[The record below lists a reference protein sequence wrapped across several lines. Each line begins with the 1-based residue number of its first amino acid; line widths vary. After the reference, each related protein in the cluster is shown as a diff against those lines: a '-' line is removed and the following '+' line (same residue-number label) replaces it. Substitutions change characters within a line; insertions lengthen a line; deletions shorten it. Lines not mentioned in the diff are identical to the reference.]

1 MLDRVTAYTECFEE
15 PQRWAVATIVS
26 IQGSS
31 PSPVGTSMAVSADLQ
46 IIGSLSGGC
55 VESSVAALAQDAISS
70 GEIRREAF
78 GPDGTLFERQG
89 LGAALTCGGQIE
101 VLIQPLASLELEQL
115 HQLRGLARQDP
126 RTPAQLTRRIHDD
139 AGAELSTEASALVIE
154 EQRDGAP
161 LLILSGVHDV
171 SVHLARLG
179 LQAGWRV
186 QMVDVRPAF
195 ATAER
200 VPQGVELTV
209 GEPVTVIRELL
220 GDADT
225 GGAGAGGSGLRPW
238 TAICVMTH
246 HPDLDVPVLDAA
258 LPALVSAELESAAES
273 GTEGS
278 PAGLQPVDLL
288 GAMGSRRAAARR
300 ATALQERGHSE
311 ESIRAIRTPL
321 GLDLQASTA
330 AETAVSMFAEL
341 IAARNSTGSR
351 TVEAP
356 KTDAGQAAAERPERL
371 GTPFSEQSG
380 PVNRTRV
387 RSISITR
394 EMAV

>member
-78 GPDGTLFERQG
+78 GPDDTLFERQG

-139 AGAELSTEASALVIE
+139 AGAELSAEASALVIE
-154 EQRDGAP
+154 ERRDGAP

-171 SVHLARLG
+171 SVHLAQLA

-186 QMVDVRPAF
+186 EIVDVRPAF
-195 ATAER
+195 ATVER
-200 VPQGVELTV
+200 VPDGVQLTV
-209 GEPVTVIRELL
+209 GEPATVIRELL
-220 GDADT
+220 DGP
-225 GGAGAGGSGLRPW
+225 RPW

-258 LPALVSAELESAAES
+258 LPALLGDEGAA
-273 GTEGS
+273 TV
-278 PAGLQPVDLL
+278 LQPVDFL

-341 IAARNSTGSR
+341 IAARNSTD
-351 TVEAP
+351 TA
-356 KTDAGQAAAERPERL
+356 DAGQAEAENADRL
-371 GTPFSEQSG
+371 GTPLSEQSG
-380 PVNRTRV
+380 PVNRTRG

>member
-15 PQRWAVATIVS
+15 PQRWAIATIVS
-26 IQGSS
+26 ITGSS

-55 VESSVAALAQDAISS
+55 VESSVAALAQDTISS
-70 GEIRREAF
+70 GTARCESF

-89 LGAALTCGGQIE
+89 LGVALTCGGQID
-101 VLIQPLASLELEQL
+101 VVIQPLASLEPEQREQL
-115 HQLRGLARQDP
+115 RSLARQDP
-126 RTPAQLTRRIHDD
+126 RTPAQLTRRIHAD
-139 AGAELSTEASALVIE
+139 AAAELSAEAPALVIE
-154 EQRDGAP
+154 ERRDGAP

-220 GDADT
+220 GGAGGGSDVS
-225 GGAGAGGSGLRPW
+225 GAGAGGSGASGLRPW

-258 LPALVSAELESAAES
+258 LPALLSGELVSAEDSSA
-273 GTEGS
+273 T
-278 PAGLQPVDLL
+278 PQTVDFL

-300 ATALQERGHSE
+300 AEALQERGHCE

-330 AETAVSMFAEL
+330 AETAVSMFAEF
-341 IAARNSTGSR
+341 IAARNSADTTARGR
-351 TVEAP
+351 T
-356 KTDAGQAAAERPERL
+356 AAENPERL
-371 GTPFSEQSG
+371 GTPLSEQSG
-380 PVNRTRV
+380 PVNRSRG

>member
-1 MLDRVTAYTECFEE
+1 MLDRVTAYTECFDE

-31 PSPVGTSMAVSADLQ
+31 PSPLGTSMAVSEDLQ

-70 GEIRREAF
+70 GAARCESF

-89 LGAALTCGGQIE
+89 LGAALTCGGQIK
-101 VLIQPLASLELEQL
+101 VVIQPLSSLESEQLEQL
-115 HQLRGLARQDP
+115 RSLARQDP

-139 AGAELSTEASALVIE
+139 AAAELSAEAPALVIE
-154 EQRDGAP
+154 ERRDGAP

-220 GDADT
+220 
-225 GGAGAGGSGLRPW
+225 AGAGGGSDVSGAGASGAGVSGLRPW

-258 LPALVSAELESAAES
+258 LPALLSGELVSAEDSSA
-273 GTEGS
+273 T
-278 PAGLQPVDLL
+278 PQTVDFL

-300 ATALQERGHSE
+300 AETLQERGHSE
-311 ESIRAIRTPL
+311 QSIRAIRTPL

-341 IAARNSTGSR
+341 IAARNSTDA
-351 TVEAP
+351 TEAGNA
-356 KTDAGQAAAERPERL
+356 DRP
-371 GTPFSEQSG
+371 GTPLSEQSG
-380 PVNRTRV
+380 PVNRTRG

-394 EMAV
+394 EVAA

>member
-15 PQRWAVATIVS
+15 PQRWAIATIVS

-31 PSPVGTSMAVSADLQ
+31 PSPVGTSMAVSEDLQ

-55 VESSVAALAQDAISS
+55 VESSVAALAQDTISS
-70 GEIRREAF
+70 GTARCESF

-89 LGAALTCGGQIE
+89 LGVALTCGGQIE
-101 VLIQPLASLELEQL
+101 VLIQPLASLEPEQREQL
-115 HQLRGLARQDP
+115 RSLARQDP

-139 AGAELSTEASALVIE
+139 ADAELSAEAPALVIE

-161 LLILSGVHDV
+161 RLILSGVHDV

-200 VPQGVELTV
+200 VPEGVELTV

-220 GDADT
+220 
-225 GGAGAGGSGLRPW
+225 AGAGSGAGVSGLRPW

-258 LPALVSAELESAAES
+258 LPALLSGELVSAEDSSA
-273 GTEGS
+273 T
-278 PAGLQPVDLL
+278 PQTVDFL

-300 ATALQERGHSE
+300 AEALQESGHSE

-341 IAARNSTGSR
+341 IAARNSADTTARGH
-351 TVEAP
+351 T
-356 KTDAGQAAAERPERL
+356 AAENPERL
-371 GTPFSEQSG
+371 GTPLSEQSG
-380 PVNRTRV
+380 PVNRSRG

-394 EMAV
+394 EMAA